1 MRFPRMTCKGQML
14 TFGAVGL
21 FMMTAAGGAL
31 LNTSFEETP
40 PIALVF
46 CCMFLAAWFT
56 FAGIIATFAIK
67 PFETVEIDEKE
78 IRICLGTLVL
88 RRISTR
94 KIKTVGIAGY
104 QVKMNG
110 SYPFMIQRM
119 LVLSYKTPEQMEDK
133 GFKVLASTHQQA
145 ILRAIGQDRYDVY
158 RAARAYLQERNVL
171 NPIWLEL
178 SAEASEQLRRCLP
191 YATFLL

>member
-14 TFGAVGL
+14 SFGAVGFL
-21 FMMTAAGGAL
+21 MMIVVGGAL

-40 PIALVF
+40 PLALVF
-46 CCMFLAAWFT
+46 CCMLLATWFALMG
-56 FAGIIATFAIK
+56 FIASFAIK
-67 PFETVEIDEKE
+67 PFETVEIDVKE

-88 RRISTR
+88 RRISTH

-110 SYPFMIQRM
+110 SYPFMLQRM

-133 GFKVLASTHQQA
+133 GFKVLASTHQQE
-145 ILRAIGQDRYDVY
+145 ILRVIGQDRYDVY

-191 YATFLL
+191 HATFLL